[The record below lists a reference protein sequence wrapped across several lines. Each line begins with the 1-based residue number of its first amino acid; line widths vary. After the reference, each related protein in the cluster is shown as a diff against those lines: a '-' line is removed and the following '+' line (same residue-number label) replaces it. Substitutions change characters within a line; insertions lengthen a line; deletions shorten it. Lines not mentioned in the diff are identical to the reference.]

1 MPAIAAIAL
10 IAAIVI
16 IGLIVVSVLGFA
28 LHFLFSPWLLVAIA
42 IVAWITFRPRRA
54 RQYPRCPAPLCPATP
69 DGRRAAPF
77 PIDIASWPVVR
88 GATPRIR
95 WNRLAVPGPGRPAR

>member
-16 IGLIVVSVLGFA
+16 IGIIALSVLGFA

-42 IVAWITFRPRRA
+42 IVVWIKFRPRRT
-54 RQYPRCPAPLCPATP
+54 RQ
-69 DGRRAAPF
+69 
-77 PIDIASWPVVR
+77 
-88 GATPRIR
+88 
-95 WNRLAVPGPGRPAR
+95 